1 MIVLFNKN
9 CWWETSGSPSPTL
22 DLARVL
28 TTLSEGE
35 ESGDMT
41 KRELED
47 GSFTVMIGDSHT
59 EFDYTAWK
67 LYESYVIQILY
78 IYSIYKSI
86 SVYYNV

>member
-9 CWWETSGSPSPTL
+9 CWWETSGSPSTTL

-28 TTLSEGE
+28 TTLGEGK

-47 GSFTVMIGDSHT
+47 GSFTEMMGNSHI
-59 EFDYTAWK
+59 EFT
-67 LYESYVIQILY
+67 LHGSYMSLM
-78 IYSIYKSI
+78 
-86 SVYYNV
+86 